1 MLAIIIRSA
10 TTLNAAAA
18 DNEKSFPLPQ
28 LKLPQISQNIVTIN
42 NMKLPDIGTDTVMG
56 VSS

>member
-1 MLAIIIRSA
+1 MVIIIRSA
-10 TTLNAAAA
+10 TALNAAAG
-18 DNEKSFPLPQ
+18 NEKLFPLPQ
-28 LKLPQISQNIVTIN
+28 LKLSPISQNIVTAN